1 MVTEGTDFTRISIY
15 IPKRFQSQNPLERI
29 YKIGKKDDRSLNY
42 MIVKAVLDYVE
53 REERKASKN

>member
-1 MVTEGTDFTRISIY
+1 MSEIVDYTRTSIY
-15 IPKRFQSQNPLERI
+15 VPKRFQLEKPLERL
-29 YKIGKKDDRSLNY
+29 YKLGKKNDRSLNY